1 MCISEH
7 QNGCEVPNWQA
18 LSKVHFM
25 VFREQPK
32 SGKEEVSADS
42 RKYGVFL
49 YDKSSNGTFVN
60 GAKVCSIVFTV
71 GYRISGIR
79 IIQRMFP
86 DIDNPTLSHDS
97 VVRSTIF
104 NDWTMDYILTC
115 TQNHESCR
123 NHNTSI

>member
-1 MCISEH
+1 MGFIPSQRFFEQVDLINDEYTIGRDEECSVCITEQ

-32 SGKEEVSADS
+32 SGKEELSGDS

-60 GAKVCSIVFTV
+60 GAKVCV
-71 GYRISGIR
+71 
-79 IIQRMFP
+79 
-86 DIDNPTLSHDS
+86 IDLADS
-97 VVRSTIF
+97 EAV
-104 NDWTMDYILTC
+104 N
-115 TQNHESCR
+115 
-123 NHNTSI
+123 